1 MQKTLYFG
9 SLVFLLIF
17 QMLILMLH
25 IQDHC
30 VFFTGKYQ
38 QKQPTRG
45 VLRKTGSEHMQEIYR
60 GTPML
65 KCDSFAT
72 LLKSQF
78 GMGVFL

>member
-17 QMLILMLH
+17 QMLVMILH
-25 IQDHC
+25 IQEHC
-30 VFFTGKYQ
+30 DFFAEKYQ

-45 VLRKTGSEHMQEIYR
+45 VLRKKASEHIQEIYR

-72 LLKSQF
+72 LLK
-78 GMGVFL
+78 